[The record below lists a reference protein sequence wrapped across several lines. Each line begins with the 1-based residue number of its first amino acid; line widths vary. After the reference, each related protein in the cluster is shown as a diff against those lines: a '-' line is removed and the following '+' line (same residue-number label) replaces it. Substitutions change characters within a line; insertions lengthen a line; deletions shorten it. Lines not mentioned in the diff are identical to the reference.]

1 MCLVQYILIQI
12 KSMVNLQLTAPE
24 MEQHVLRISGK
35 KKKKLLFELEK
46 NESKKPFKIL
56 TVNNT
61 EPSVQSEQSEPEL
74 N

>member
-1 MCLVQYILIQI
+1 
-12 KSMVNLQLTAPE
+12 
-24 MEQHVLRISGK
+24 MEQHASPISGK

-46 NESKKPFKIL
+46 NKSKKPYKIL

>member
-1 MCLVQYILIQI
+1 MCLVQYIFIQI

-24 MEQHVLRISGK
+24 MEQHASPISGK

-46 NESKKPFKIL
+46 NSKKPYKIL